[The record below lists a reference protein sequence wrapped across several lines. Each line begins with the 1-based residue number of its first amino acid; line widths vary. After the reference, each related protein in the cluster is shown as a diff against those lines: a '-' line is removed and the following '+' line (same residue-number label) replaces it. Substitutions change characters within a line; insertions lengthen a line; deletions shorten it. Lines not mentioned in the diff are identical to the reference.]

1 MGQIK
6 FPSLMH
12 YGVVVALALAIASL
26 PAASQRRNRPPARE
40 LPIQALDEAEVAQ
53 GRLLYNRSCTTCHGL
68 DGTEGDR
75 APALGAARR
84 YLRTSDEALSD
95 AIQNGIGGTLM
106 PPFALPAAEVRKLVA
121 YIQSLRSAAFVTGV
135 KGDSAHGAEIFW
147 GKGECGRCHMI
158 AGRGDILGPDLS
170 NIGAERRLSLLRDAL
185 IKERPLIE
193 RGYQPV
199 RVKTHEGLI
208 LEGIVK
214 NENNFSLQL
223 LDLDRKLHLFNRDE
237 LAEVTYAPRSLMPSN
252 YDERL
257 TPAELQDLLAFLS
270 RQVRNKEPR

>member
-1 MGQIK
+1 
-6 FPSLMH
+6 
-12 YGVVVALALAIASL
+12 
-26 PAASQRRNRPPARE
+26 
-40 LPIQALDEAEVAQ
+40 
-53 GRLLYNRSCTTCHGL
+53 
-68 DGTEGDR
+68 
-75 APALGAARR
+75 
-84 YLRTSDEALSD
+84 
-95 AIQNGIGGTLM
+95 
-106 PPFALPAAEVRKLVA
+106 
-121 YIQSLRSAAFVTGV
+121 
-135 KGDSAHGAEIFW
+135 
-147 GKGECGRCHMI
+147 
-158 AGRGDILGPDLS
+158 
-170 NIGAERRLSLLRDAL
+170 
-185 IKERPLIE
+185 
-193 RGYQPV
+193 V